1 MLRNRFLIFEF
12 YRGAFRIPCFTPDL
26 ALGWSGYSENDTEV
40 ALRPKAGSEFF
51 LDVFCLLFSP
61 DFWCW
66 D

>member
-51 LDVFCLLFSP
+51 LDVF
-61 DFWCW
+61 
-66 D
+66 